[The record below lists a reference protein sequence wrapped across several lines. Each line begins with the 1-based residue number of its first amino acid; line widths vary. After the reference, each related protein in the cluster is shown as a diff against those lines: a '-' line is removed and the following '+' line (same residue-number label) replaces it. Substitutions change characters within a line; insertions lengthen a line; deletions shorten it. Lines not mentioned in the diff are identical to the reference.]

1 MMSFFSNNSHPIW
14 RLAGTIGR
22 LPRYLSLAR
31 AVVAADDVP
40 PARKA
45 LLGAALAY
53 TVSPID
59 LVPGVIPVLG
69 QLDDLAVLLLGLKQA
84 LGACPPETADRFLAG
99 AGLTAAVLDDDV
111 AAVHGAASW
120 IIGQTAAAGMRALSS
135 GLRALAGVT
144 RRVNPPR
151 SATGPPGPPGV

>member
-1 MMSFFSNNSHPIW
+1 MMSLFSNSSHPIW

-22 LPRYLSLAR
+22 LPRYLGLAR
-31 AVVAADDVP
+31 ALAASDDVP
-40 PARKA
+40 PGRKA

-59 LVPGVIPVLG
+59 LVPGIIPVVG
-69 QLDDLAVLLLGLKQA
+69 QLDDLAVLLLGVKQA
-84 LGACPPETADRFLAG
+84 LGACPPETADRFLAS
-99 AGLTAAVLDDDV
+99 AGLTAAVVEDDV
-111 AAVHGAASW
+111 AAVQGAASW
-120 IIGQTAAAGMRALSS
+120 IIGQTAAAGMRALSG

-151 SATGPPGPPGV
+151 SATDPPGPPGV

>member
-1 MMSFFSNNSHPIW
+1 MSLFSNNSHPIW

-22 LPRYLSLAR
+22 LPRYLGLAR
-31 AVVAADDVP
+31 ALVASDDLP
-40 PARKA
+40 PGRKA
-45 LLGAALAY
+45 VLGAALAY

-59 LVPGVIPVLG
+59 LVPGLHPRGGAAGRPGRAPAGG
-69 QLDDLAVLLLGLKQA
+69 QAGPGGPARRRRPTAYLA
-84 LGACPPETADRFLAG
+84 D
-99 AGLTAAVLDDDV
+99 AGLTAAVVDDD
-111 AAVHGAASW
+111 ASAVQGAATW
-120 IIGQTAAAGMRALSS
+120 IIGQTAAAGMRALSG